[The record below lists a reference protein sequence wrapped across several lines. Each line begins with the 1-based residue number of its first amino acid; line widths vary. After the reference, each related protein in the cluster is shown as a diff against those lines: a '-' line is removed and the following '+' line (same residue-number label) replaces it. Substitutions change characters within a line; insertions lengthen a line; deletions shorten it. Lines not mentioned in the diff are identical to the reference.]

1 MARSKDKTPDG
12 HWSELP
18 KAQLLEVRL
27 CDLELEIEGTW
38 LEQPLGIVRRD
49 LARVGLDK
57 LKPHFWLSEGWFCPD
72 GVTGVAIPF
81 YLAHPRLIR
90 LERAEML
97 EVEGGTKREAI
108 KILRHELGHALDHA
122 FGLHR
127 RKRWQQHFGRSSQR
141 YPEAYR
147 PNPASKHYVQHLD
160 DWYAQAH
167 PDEDFAETFAVW
179 LTPRSRW
186 RKRYR
191 DWPALEKLLY
201 VDELMAELADQ
212 RPRHRSRARVDSLPR
227 LRQTLREYY
236 AAKKERFVV
245 DYPDVYDRELR
256 LIFSEDPEDTESET
270 AASFLRRNRAQ
281 IRSLVAKWTGE
292 YEFTLQHVFK
302 LMIGRCRQLKLRA
315 AGEAQQLRLD
325 FAILLTVKSM
335 HHLYEREWIPM

>member
-1 MARSKDKTPDG
+1 MARSKDKTADE
-12 HWSELP
+12 HWSKLP
-18 KAQLLEVRL
+18 KAQLLDMRL
-27 CDLELEIEGTW
+27 CDLKLEIEGTW
-38 LEQPLGIVRRD
+38 LEEPLEIVRRD
-49 LARVGLDK
+49 LARVGLER
-57 LKPHFWLSEGWFCPD
+57 LKPHFWLSEEWFCPD

-81 YLAHPRLIR
+81 YLAHPRLLR
-90 LERAEML
+90 LERSEML
-97 EVEGGTKREAI
+97 EVEGGTKREAV

-141 YPEAYR
+141 YPDAYR
-147 PNPASKHYVQHLD
+147 PNPTSKHYVQHLD

-179 LTPRSRW
+179 ITPRSRW

-201 VDELMAELADQ
+201 VDELMDELAGLK
-212 RPRHRSRARVDSLPR
+212 PRYRSRARVDSLPR
-227 LRQTLREYY
+227 LRQTLRQYY

-256 LIFSEDPEDTESET
+256 LIFSDDPKDVRSET

-302 LMIGRCRQLKLRA
+302 LMIGRCKQLKLRA
-315 AGEAQQLRLD
+315 AGEPQQLRLD